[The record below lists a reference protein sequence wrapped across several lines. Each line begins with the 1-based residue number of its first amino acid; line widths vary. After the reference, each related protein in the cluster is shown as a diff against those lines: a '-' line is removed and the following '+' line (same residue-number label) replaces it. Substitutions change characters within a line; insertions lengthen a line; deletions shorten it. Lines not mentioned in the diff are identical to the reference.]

1 MQVHV
6 SHDKYKVV
14 KMDICIYTG
23 SCLLNM
29 DTVGNDTQLNNQ
41 QQQKILN
48 LVCVISLHICLVKI
62 YEKFK

>member
-6 SHDKYKVV
+6 SHDEYKVV
-14 KMDICIYTG
+14 KMDTCIYTG

-41 QQQKILN
+41 QQQQQN
-48 LVCVISLHICLVKI
+48 
-62 YEKFK
+62 